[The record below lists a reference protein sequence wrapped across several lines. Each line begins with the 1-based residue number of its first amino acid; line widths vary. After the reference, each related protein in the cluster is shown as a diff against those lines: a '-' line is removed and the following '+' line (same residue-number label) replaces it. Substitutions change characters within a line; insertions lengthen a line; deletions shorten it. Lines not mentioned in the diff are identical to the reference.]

1 MLRNLIKIQIHLIFT
16 FFEEHFH
23 LFSWYLYSILLDGWF
38 CLPICWLACN
48 YQFMCEI
55 LISSFIYIP
64 SLQLGQLGIFLN
76 HPPSVVCQHPC
87 AHMNSSSQGFEWLL
101 KRWDFIHI
109 QYNIDYQSSCI
120 ILYDGFLGWLTLSL
134 AIFPS
139 GFWQD
144 TGHWNDV
151 GTTAAFNFNVDYYC
165 KQRDICIFRYI
176 LAKNIKINYLFYWPA
191 RRY

>member
-1 MLRNLIKIQIHLIFT
+1 MRSIFIFLADICT
-16 FFEEHFH
+16 RYW
-23 LFSWYLYSILLDGWF
+23 L

-87 AHMNSSSQGFEWLL
+87 AHMNSSSQGFEWSL

-134 AIFPS
+134 AIFLS

-144 TGHWNDV
+144 TLKWCRN
-151 GTTAAFNFNVDYYC
+151 NC
-165 KQRDICIFRYI
+165 CI
-176 LAKNIKINYLFYWPA
+176 
-191 RRY
+191 